1 MDLIMKKQLVF
12 YLLVSVW
19 AGTFATLGSARGTCL
34 ICEGL
39 QKYSIVYIGL
49 GAVVVVNVVLNYTL
63 IPIFGRYGAAIAT
76 LVSQITV
83 AMIAPLFIKET
94 RVSAIMM
101 LKAFKLEGIQV
112 FK

>member
-1 MDLIMKKQLVF
+1 MELIMKKQLVF

-19 AGTFATLGSARGTCL
+19 AGTFATLGSARWTCL

-49 GAVVVVNVVLNYTL
+49 GAVVNVVLNYTL
-63 IPIFGRYGAAIAT
+63 IPIFGGYGAAIAT